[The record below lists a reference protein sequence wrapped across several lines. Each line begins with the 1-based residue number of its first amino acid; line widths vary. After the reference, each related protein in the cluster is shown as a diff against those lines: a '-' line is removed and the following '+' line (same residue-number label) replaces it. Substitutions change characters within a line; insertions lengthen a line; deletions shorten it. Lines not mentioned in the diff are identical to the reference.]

1 MLRAAWLG
9 AALATAGA
17 ADDDQ
22 APLGIA
28 SPPLPRRALQAADE
42 RAALLAF
49 KASGTD
55 PDGMLS
61 TWLDGTDPCGW
72 DGVTCHADGAFAGT
86 VEQVLRF
93 GSAGLTGDVGLL
105 ARAFEEPYGDKSD
118 AGIDDYSAR
127 CLRRVWRA
135 ERFSWW
141 FTSLMHKFPETGAFG
156 QKMQAAELDYL
167 VHSRAAATA

>member
-22 APLGIA
+22 APPLGNA
-28 SPPLPRRALQAADE
+28 SLPLPLPRRALQAADE

-55 PDGMLS
+55 PDGLLS

-72 DGVTCHADGAFAGT
+72 DGVTCHAGGDFAET
-86 VEQVLRF
+86 VQRVERY

-105 ARAFEEPYGDKSD
+105 GGLANLFILQLDGTNGCSCRS
-118 AGIDDYSAR
+118 
-127 CLRRVWRA
+127 
-135 ERFSWW
+135 
-141 FTSLMHKFPETGAFG
+141 GAV
-156 QKMQAAELDYL
+156 Q
-167 VHSRAAATA
+167 